1 MRTGA
6 SSESSRD
13 KAIRKQMSFLAGLFE
28 EAIVQKQCE
37 RLHHI
42 GEGRLQ
48 AADECLEEEAK
59 CRRGLAKLERMTEE
73 VTTWTS

>member
-6 SSESSRD
+6 SSESRRD
-13 KAIRKQMSFLAGLFE
+13 KALKKHMGFLAELYE

-37 RLHHI
+37 ELHHI
-42 GEGRLQ
+42 GEGRLL
-48 AADECLEEEAK
+48 AAAECREEEAK

-73 VTTWTS
+73 VVT

>member
-13 KAIRKQMSFLAGLFE
+13 AAFRKHATFLAELYGGM
-28 EAIVQKQCE
+28 IVQKQCE
-37 RLHHI
+37 ELHHI

-48 AADECLEEEAK
+48 AAAECREEEAK
-59 CRRGLAKLERMTEE
+59 CRRGLAKLESMTEE
-73 VTTWTS
+73 VVT